1 MNPVKAR
8 DWFAILLPLVK
19 PTLAFSKE
27 VEDRSIM
34 AKILQTDALIN
45 VLLFAVNNF
54 CIVILE
60 KNVIHL
66 FH

>member
-27 VEDRSIM
+27 VKDLGCHGGCGIQTFRM
-34 AKILQTDALIN
+34 ASLGEA
-45 VLLFAVNNF
+45 
-54 CIVILE
+54 CM
-60 KNVIHL
+60 
-66 FH
+66 